1 MTMRTL
7 LTAITFGVAVILAS
21 TGTANAAAICKMADG
36 SAGLTCVVPS
46 SGQIYGCV
54 KDLKDCAAL
63 STTSPSGTTVAKP
76 ANAAAAPAS
85 AAQPAD
91 KKTATKSSSN
101 IQNN

>member
-1 MTMRTL
+1 MRTL
-7 LTAITFGVAVILAS
+7 LTVITFGVAAIIGS

-63 STTSPSGTTVAKP
+63 STASPTGTTVTKRT
-76 ANAAAAPAS
+76 NATPAPAS

-91 KKTATKSSSN
+91 KNTATKSSSN